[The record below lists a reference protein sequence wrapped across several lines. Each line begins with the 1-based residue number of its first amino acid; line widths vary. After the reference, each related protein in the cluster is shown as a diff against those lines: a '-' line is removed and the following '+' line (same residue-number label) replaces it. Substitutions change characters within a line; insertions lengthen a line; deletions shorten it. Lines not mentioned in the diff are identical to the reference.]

1 MIAYAITDPSTL
13 DFNTLKDDLE
23 HFSTQATMIVYRDK
37 SCKEYA
43 QNAKIF
49 LAHAKGFEK
58 VLLHSDYLL
67 AAKLHIDGVHLTSKQ
82 LDAIPK
88 AKALGLFVI
97 VSTHTRDEA
106 LKAEAM
112 GADMITFS
120 PVFDT
125 PNKGKPVGIEVLS
138 EIVSCVKLPILAL
151 GGILTQEQVDSCIK
165 VGAKGFASIRYFE
178 RKFLNSL

>member
-13 DFNTLKDDLE
+13 DFDSIGDDLK
-23 HFSTQATMIVYRDK
+23 HFATRATMVVYRDK
-37 SCKEYA
+37 YSFDYA
-43 QNAKIF
+43 ANAKMF
-49 LAHAKGFEK
+49 LAHAKGFDK
-58 VLLHSDYLL
+58 VLLHTDYRL
-67 AAKLHIDGVHLTSKQ
+67 AAELHADGIHLKSTQ
-82 LDAIPK
+82 LDDIKK

-97 VSTHTRDEA
+97 VSTHTKDEA
-106 LKAEAM
+106 LKAETL

-138 EIVSCVKLPILAL
+138 EIVSCVDIPVLAL
-151 GGILTQEQVDSCIK
+151 GGILTQDQIDSCVD
-165 VGAKGFASIRYFE
+165 VGAEGFGSIRYFE

>member
-1 MIAYAITDPSTL
+1 MTVYAITDSSTL
-13 DFNTLKDDLE
+13 DFTTLEDDLK
-23 HFSTQATMIVYRDK
+23 HFATQANMIVYRDK
-37 SCKEYA
+37 ACKAYA

-67 AAKLHIDGVHLTSKQ
+67 AAKLQADGVHLTSKQ
-82 LDAIPK
+82 WDNISK

-97 VSTHTRDEA
+97 VSTHTKDEA
-106 LKAEAM
+106 LKAETL

-138 EIVSCVKLPILAL
+138 EIVSCVDIPVLAL
-151 GGILTQEQVDSCIK
+151 GGILTQDQIDSCVD
-165 VGAKGFASIRYFE
+165 VGAEGFASIRYFE